1 MLKNVTIVS
10 KILIGFGILFSL
22 LLGVSVFSFY
32 GIGNS
37 KESFNQYRDLAKDS
51 VLAGRLQANMLLV
64 RFHTNRFLKS
74 GSAVDVRKYKM
85 REKLMLQFIDEATLM
100 IKKPERAEKV
110 TLIRELVDSYIE
122 SFNKVVAYKKK
133 RDQIIY
139 RSLDP
144 NGLAMRK
151 AMTDIIESAYND
163 GDLTAAYHAG
173 RIQEH
178 LLLARLYATK
188 FLDTNKI
195 DTVQRFEDEIGEE
208 INSTVSIM
216 TQELQDPGRVALFS
230 KFKEKRELYMKDL
243 SILVDI
249 ILDRNRII
257 KEGLDRVGPVIAD
270 AAEKIKLSV
279 KTDQDILGPKVKKL
293 NEEIIERIIYICIAS
308 LLVAVIL
315 VFLIIRAIR
324 TPIKE
329 LVDTVNEFG
338 EGNLDTRIVIQSDDE
353 IGIISNAF
361 NSMADQVTLTSSMQ
375 TDLNWIATSRVN
387 FEEGI
392 RGIQQIEALA
402 DTSLNFL
409 VTTLKAQVGAIY
421 VLDNNH
427 FRFISGYACKK
438 EEIEDEVFELGEG
451 LIGQVAKEDKMIC
464 LTDVPEDYVSL
475 SITSSIGKT
484 RPKNIVAVPVSYLNR
499 VLCVVEIA
507 KLDTFSEQE
516 TTLLKQIR
524 TGFGIALNSVFA
536 NIKLEKLLQES
547 RTLSKQL
554 EHDQNILTI
563 RSQELDRSNREL
575 DEFAHTASHDL
586 KEPLRGIYNYSTF
599 LIEDYG
605 DKLDE
610 EGRHKLETL
619 KSLCQHL
626 DELISNLLF
635 YSRVGRTKSGFCDVD
650 INKNIEEVIETL
662 KIMINEQGVDI
673 RIPETLPVCFCDK
686 ARIKDIFM
694 NLITN
699 AIKYN
704 DKTEKKV
711 EIGFSKD
718 KIGNV
723 ETFYVRDNGLGIRE
737 KHIESIF
744 KIFKRLHGKDKYGGG
759 TGAGL
764 AIARK
769 IVENH
774 GGKIWAESTFG
785 QGTTFYFTLGRSVND
800 GS

>member
-74 GSAVDVRKYKM
+74 GSAVDVRKYKT

-524 TGFGIALNSVFA
+524 T
-536 NIKLEKLLQES
+536 
-547 RTLSKQL
+547 
-554 EHDQNILTI
+554 
-563 RSQELDRSNREL
+563 
-575 DEFAHTASHDL
+575 
-586 KEPLRGIYNYSTF
+586 
-599 LIEDYG
+599 
-605 DKLDE
+605 
-610 EGRHKLETL
+610 
-619 KSLCQHL
+619 
-626 DELISNLLF
+626 
-635 YSRVGRTKSGFCDVD
+635 
-650 INKNIEEVIETL
+650 
-662 KIMINEQGVDI
+662 
-673 RIPETLPVCFCDK
+673 
-686 ARIKDIFM
+686 
-694 NLITN
+694 
-699 AIKYN
+699 
-704 DKTEKKV
+704 
-711 EIGFSKD
+711 
-718 KIGNV
+718 
-723 ETFYVRDNGLGIRE
+723 
-737 KHIESIF
+737 
-744 KIFKRLHGKDKYGGG
+744 
-759 TGAGL
+759 
-764 AIARK
+764 
-769 IVENH
+769 
-774 GGKIWAESTFG
+774 
-785 QGTTFYFTLGRSVND
+785 
-800 GS
+800 